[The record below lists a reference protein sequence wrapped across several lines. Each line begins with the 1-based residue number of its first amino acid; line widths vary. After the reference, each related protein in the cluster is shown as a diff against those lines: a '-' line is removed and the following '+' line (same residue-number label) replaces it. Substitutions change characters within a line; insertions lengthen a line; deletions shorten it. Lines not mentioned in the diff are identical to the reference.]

1 VRRAGADMDQV
12 IAAPGFFEESL
23 KPEHPRL
30 ANHRKAAV
38 GLSLM
43 IILATEQARRLA
55 SNAHSESGWV

>member
-1 VRRAGADMDQV
+1 MDQV
-12 IAAPGFFEESL
+12 IPALGFFEESL

-43 IILATEQARRLA
+43 IILATEQAHRLA